1 VRAVCPG
8 LPIDTD
14 DWSVPDLATW
24 RDYLAAKLD
33 IGVPALYYSTHV
45 DATGE
50 AFEREDYAAL
60 RRVWTQWEEQGSS
73 PRR

>member
-1 VRAVCPG
+1 
-8 LPIDTD
+8 
-14 DWSVPDLATW
+14 
-24 RDYLAAKLD
+24 
-33 IGVPALYYSTHV
+33 V